1 MRVVAAGVSGF
12 LGTALREALARQGH
26 EVVTLVRGT
35 ASGPSQSRWDPYAG
49 DVDRDVIASADA
61 VVNLAGAP
69 IARWPW
75 TESYRRT
82 LLESRVQTTRTLSR
96 ALVDTT
102 GGDRKVWLN
111 ASGVGAYG
119 EGRGGEILTEDS
131 ALGSGFLAEVVRQW
145 EAETQPAQDAGVRVC
160 RMRTS
165 VVLDRSGGALR
176 PMLVPFRLGG
186 GARFGSGEQY
196 FSVISLRDW
205 VSAALHLLADADLS
219 GAVNLALPD
228 PPTNREFTEALAR
241 QLHRPARL
249 AVPSGPLKLALGGLS
264 NELLGSLR
272 VVPQRLTAAGFT
284 FADPDVASAIAT
296 AMAPRTTPAAG

>member
-1 MRVVAAGVSGF
+1 MSGF
-12 LGTALREALARQGH
+12 LGTALRDALARQGH

-49 DVDRDVIASADA
+49 KVDREVLASADA

-82 LLESRVQTTRTLSR
+82 LLESRVQTTRTLAR
-96 ALVDTT
+96 ALVDTA
-102 GGDRKVWLN
+102 GDGPTVWLN

-119 EGRGGEILTEDS
+119 EGRGEEVLTEDS
-131 ALGSGFLAEVVRQW
+131 PLGAGFLAEVVRQW

-160 RMRTS
+160 RLRTS
-165 VVLDRSGGALR
+165 VVLDRHGGALR

-186 GARFGSGEQY
+186 GARFGTGEQY

-205 VSAALHLLADADLS
+205 VSATLHLLADAGSS
-219 GAVNLALPD
+219 GAVNLAIPD

-241 QLHRPARL
+241 QLHRPALL
-249 AVPSGPLKLALGGLS
+249 ALPAAPMKLLLGGLS

-272 VVPQRLTAAGFT
+272 VAPQRLTASGFS
-284 FADPDVASAIAT
+284 FADPDVSSVLAT
-296 AMAPRTTPAAG
+296 AMASQASRAAG